1 MIQEINNKDLNKC
14 FEIQKKEHL
23 HSKLKE
29 SVPYEV
35 EKPVFFTTESSDHSS
50 ILENI

>member
-1 MIQEINNKDLNKC
+1 MNLNDNKEINEC
-14 FEIQKKEHL
+14 FEIQKKENL

-29 SVPYEV
+29 PVPYEV

-50 ILENI
+50 ILESI